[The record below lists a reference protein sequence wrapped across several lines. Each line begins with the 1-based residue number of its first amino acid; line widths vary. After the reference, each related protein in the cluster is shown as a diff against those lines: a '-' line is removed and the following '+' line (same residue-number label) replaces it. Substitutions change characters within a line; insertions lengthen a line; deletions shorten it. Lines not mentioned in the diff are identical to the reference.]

1 MKKYK
6 LKLIADKIRKAK
18 NADFAKGCLSV
29 AYIIMDD
36 KDLAYLADRVSKDKD
51 NSPKEPPREEYSPDP
66 EPAKNDTGKKRERG
80 LDTEDYE
87 TESEVS
93 ESKEEAIGEP
103 EDGDAKAKS
112 HADHGAPP
120 RAKNGK
126 VDRGKVIAL
135 YNARWSAG
143 KIADE
148 MQCGLSTVYAILKE
162 HTEGK
167 LDNEVW
173 NEEA

>member
-29 AYIIMDD
+29 AYIILND
-36 KDLAYLADRVSKDKD
+36 KDLAYLADRVSKD
-51 NSPKEPPREEYSPDP
+51 SPPKEPPREEYSPDP
-66 EPAKNDTGKKRERG
+66 EPAENDTGKKRERG
-80 LDTEDYE
+80 LDTENYE
-87 TESEVS
+87 TESKVS

-103 EDGDAKAKS
+103 ENGEAKAK
-112 HADHGAPP
+112 ATPITEPPP

-126 VDRGKVIAL
+126 IDRGKVIAL
-135 YNARWSAG
+135 YNAHWSAG